1 MKPLSALLLV
11 MCTLL
16 AGGRASFSQTS
27 TTESLRILSPA
38 DGSYVAGPTLLRA
51 RVDSPTSAQ
60 SLIFFVDGRQ
70 VCVLVRTPYE
80 CDWDAGA
87 AIEEHQIRLV
97 ATFANGRRVV
107 QTVGTKGVT
116 YAESVNVDA
125 VQVTATVM
133 DRGHYVKGLR
143 QAAFHVWEDGHP
155 QAISHFESQDVPL
168 DLVVAL
174 DISSSM
180 TLAMPKLKQA
190 AKDFVGA
197 VSSKDRLTVLGFNDN
212 IFTLARRS
220 SDPTE
225 RAEGIDRLAAW
236 GATALYDVIITGVD
250 MLGRQSG
257 RKALIAFTDGE
268 DQGSHA
274 RIEDVEQRLQ
284 ASDVTLYMIGQG
296 RGTSLEPLKKIMRR
310 LSEPT
315 GGRALFTEK
324 IEELHDSFAELLDE
338 LSNQY
343 LLGYAP
349 TNTKRDGALRHIKVE
364 VDGYRSVR
372 ARDAYRLTSVP
383 DR

>member
-1 MKPLSALLLV
+1 MKPLGALMV
-11 MCTLL
+11 MFTLL
-16 AGGRASFSQTS
+16 AGGGASFSQTA
-27 TTESLRILSPA
+27 TTPSVRILSPA
-38 DGSYVAGPTLLRA
+38 EGSYLAGPTLLRA
-51 RVDSPTSAQ
+51 RIDSPTPAL
-60 SLIFFVDGRQ
+60 SLTFFVDGRQ

-87 AIEEHQIRLV
+87 AIGERQIRLV
-97 ATFANGRRVV
+97 ATFADGRRVV
-107 QTVGTKGVT
+107 QTVRTKGVNF
-116 YAESVNVDA
+116 AESVNVDA
-125 VQVTATVM
+125 VQVTVTVM
-133 DRGHYVKGLR
+133 DRGHYVKGLT
-143 QAAFHVWEDGHP
+143 QPAFHVWEDGHP
-155 QAISHFESQDVPL
+155 QTIAHFESQDVPL

-174 DISSSM
+174 DISGSM
-180 TLAMPKLKQA
+180 TAAMPKLKQA
-190 AKDFVGA
+190 AKEFVSA
-197 VSSKDRLTVLGFNDN
+197 VSSKDRVTVLGFNDN

-220 SDPTE
+220 TDVAE
-225 RAEGIDRLAAW
+225 REDGIDQLAAW

-250 MLGRQSG
+250 MLGHQGG

-268 DQGSHA
+268 DEGSRA

-324 IEELHDSFAELLDE
+324 IEALHDSFAELLDE

-349 TNTKRDGALRHIKVE
+349 TNTRRDGALRHIKVE
-364 VDGYRSVR
+364 VDGHRSVR
-372 ARDAYRLTSVP
+372 ARDAYRLALVP